1 MFPSQSQIFGISMTA
16 FTLLV
21 IVLAIAFAVLSVVIY
36 WRIFAKAGYNGALGL
51 LLFVPIANF
60 IVLCLLAF
68 GEWPVYRELDE
79 LRRREELSIGNS
91 T

>member
-1 MFPSQSQIFGISMTA
+1 MFPDQSQTLGISMAA

-21 IVLAIAFAVLSVVIY
+21 IILAIAFAVLSVVIY

-51 LLFVPIANF
+51 LMFVPIVNF

-68 GEWPVYRELDE
+68 GEWPIYRELDE
-79 LRRREELSIGNS
+79 LRRREELPSGNS
-91 T
+91 I